1 MHTPQYWHFI
11 KLKKMSLLK
20 DLDIRQQK
28 KALKNMSSVEEMVFK
43 RTYLFASVVPCP

>member
-20 DLDIRQQK
+20 ELDIRQQK
-28 KALKNMSSVEEMVFK
+28 KALKNMSSTEEMVFK